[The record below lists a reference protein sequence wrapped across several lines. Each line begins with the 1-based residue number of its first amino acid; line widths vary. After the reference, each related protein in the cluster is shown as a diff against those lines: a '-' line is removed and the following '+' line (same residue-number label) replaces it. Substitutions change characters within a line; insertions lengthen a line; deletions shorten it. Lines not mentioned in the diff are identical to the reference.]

1 MAPYLET
8 VKSFADVPIT
18 DAGVDTKEFLDA
30 SKGLLGIF
38 ALLNSTAFTPVTS
51 DIEGNIKKVEERYN
65 NNPGSSATLE
75 QLVINEQNEK
85 KKTATQ
91 GLMWLLR
98 GQSFTCK
105 ALQSSQANPNQELS
119 AAFTTGYEN
128 SLKQHHNFIVKGVFS
143 VAMKACPYRKDFYEK
158 LKADPA
164 GGAPVPDAQFNEG
177 LNKWLS
183 SLEAIV
189 VRMEAFY
196 EKGGYGKGL

>member
-1 MAPYLET
+1 MAPYFET

-38 ALLNSTAFTPVTS
+38 TLLNSSAFAPVTG

-75 QLVINEQNEK
+75 QLVINEQGEK

-105 ALQSSQANPNQELS
+105 ALQSAQGNPSQELS
-119 AAFTTGYEN
+119 EAFTKGYEG
-128 SLKQHHNFIVKGVFS
+128 SLKKHHNFVVKGVFS

-158 LKADPA
+158 LKTDPA
-164 GGAPVPDAQFNEG
+164 GGPPVDEAKFNEG
-177 LNKWLS
+177 LDQWLT
-183 SLEAIV
+183 SLESIV
-189 VRMEAFY
+189 NRLEAFY
-196 EKGGYGKGL
+196 AKGDYGKGL